1 MPCRHVVCACCR
13 EKTEHVAPLCDGR
26 AANQHSAEGKHRGVQ
41 LELRTL
47 RCQLACLRSGVR
59 LRMSTEISVG
69 SLGRFACFVC
79 PSVCLSCTFRC
90 TGGASHLANGTV
102 ARGCL
107 CVCAP
112 LSVLL
117 FLTVLGCRRVEPGCT
132 CIACVMSFE
141 TVTPP
146 AAQLVRVP
154 CPAPG
159 RISRTAPAP
168 PAGPTPGAC
177 APWPVRCAPGKALK
191 RDL

>member
-117 FLTVLGCRRVEPGCT
+117 FLTALGCRRVEPGCT

-146 AAQLVRVP
+146 ACGAASASAVPRAGSHKPYGPRHPRRAQARCVRAV
-154 CPAPG
+154 ARAMRARKG
-159 RISRTAPAP
+159 REA
-168 PAGPTPGAC
+168 
-177 APWPVRCAPGKALK
+177 
-191 RDL
+191 